1 MAFQFLTCFKSF
13 SVYHRSDSFI
23 VHTVLPIPCLLTVHI
38 VQSNIYSIHPLIVQ
52 VYTIPLSVQLYS
64 SPAWPVTLEPSPD
77 EIHFLNSCLSF
88 QPQEDSN
95 QLRRGTLVSWQP
107 SRLRQDG
114 QWSESVQA
122 GGCCPAQ
129 QEQGGGQVHL
139 DSDPWQGLWYH
150 KVLGWGS
157 IFKRNNLV
165 IHKFDKCSIL
175 VERKSS

>member
-38 VQSNIYSIHPLIVQ
+38 VQLNMYSIHPLCVQ
-52 VYTIPLSVQLYS
+52 VYTIPLTVCTIVLQ
-64 SPAWPVTLEPSPD
+64 PSLTSHVRALPE
-77 EIHFLNSCLSF
+77 EIHFLKSCLSF
-88 QPQEDSN
+88 QPQVDSN

-107 SRLRQDG
+107 SRLRKDG

-157 IFKRNNLV
+157 IFKGQKHVL
-165 IHKFDKCSIL
+165 S
-175 VERKSS
+175 